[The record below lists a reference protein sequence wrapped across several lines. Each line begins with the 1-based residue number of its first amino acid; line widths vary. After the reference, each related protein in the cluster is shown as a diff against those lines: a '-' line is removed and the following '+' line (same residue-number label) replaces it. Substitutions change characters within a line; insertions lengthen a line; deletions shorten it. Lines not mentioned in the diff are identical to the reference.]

1 MLLLSARQ
9 GSLSGSYRWLAN
21 KGENNRKCLLIG
33 PLHHDITKLF
43 QVSASQ
49 KYV

>member
-9 GSLSGSYRWLAN
+9 GSLSGRWLAN